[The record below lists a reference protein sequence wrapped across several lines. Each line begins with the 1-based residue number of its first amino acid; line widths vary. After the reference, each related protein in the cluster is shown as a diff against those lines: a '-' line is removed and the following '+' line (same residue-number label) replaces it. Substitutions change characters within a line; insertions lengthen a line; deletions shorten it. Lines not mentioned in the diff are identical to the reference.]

1 MLQEITPQ
9 LDKLKKEKEMFILYN
24 KLESEKAILW
34 K

>member
-24 KLESEKAILW
+24 KLESEKSILW